1 MLAGIGK
8 LGSIVAFCILSVT
21 AMTAHYLEGK
31 LERASKQDILIESL
45 PLELGEWRGEN
56 LPGLGVRP
64 REILRLDRAL
74 RRIYRNSKG
83 DEVFIYIGYWS
94 QQSGEHQAA
103 KHSPAVCLPANGW
116 RVSHRERRILRDTSD
131 HQANESATL
140 KVNSL
145 LGELNHERSLFYYW
159 FFSGE
164 ARYAEEWQALIYIVL
179 ETFLHKRS
187 DGGIIELSAR
197 VPKAKEVDQAI
208 AKPKRILEEFSE
220 VFLPAF
226 ASLPEK

>member
-1 MLAGIGK
+1 MLACVGK
-8 LGSIVAFCILSVT
+8 LGTMVAFCLLSAT
-21 AMTAHYLEGK
+21 AIAAHYLEGK
-31 LERASKQDILIESL
+31 LEAASKRDILIESL
-45 PLELGEWRGEN
+45 PLELGQWRGED

-116 RVSHRERRILRDTSD
+116 RVSHRERRVLRDTGAPL
-131 HQANESATL
+131 ANKSTTL
-140 KVNSL
+140 TVNSL

-164 ARYAEEWQALIYIVL
+164 KRYAEEWQALIYIVL
-179 ETFLHKRS
+179 ETFLHQRS

-197 VPKAKEVDQAI
+197 VPKAKEIDQAV
-208 AKPKRILEEFSE
+208 AEPKKVLEEFAE
-220 VFLPAF
+220 AFLPAF
-226 ASLPEK
+226 AALPEK